1 MAAISGEEYLN
12 RINQMNA
19 EVWIDGKQMKGN
31 IADHPSFSGV
41 MKSQAKLY
49 DLQLKKMDA
58 MTYTSPKTGE
68 KIGLSFLEPKTKED
82 LEKRRI
88 MIQEWARTSL
98 GMLGRSPDYMNTAV
112 MSFAAAAD
120 IFAVE
125 DKRFAENMRNLY
137 ERAKNKDLSF
147 THTFINPQVNRST
160 TYLENSTK
168 IISAQTI
175 EKNHDGIVVNGARL
189 LATQGGITDEI
200 IVFPTHLATFNK
212 EFAYAFSI
220 PSNTPGLKFICRESF
235 RYKDSAFD
243 HPLGSQFDEID
254 TIVVFDHVTVPWDRV
269 FCYQNVEASLKI
281 YSESSFYPMIAHQIT
296 SRRIVKTEFILG
308 VAQMLVNTINIGEYQ
323 HIHEKIT
330 EVISG
335 LETLKALLLTSEV
348 NAKLDKWGTMVPQS
362 QPLYTAILMYTNLYP
377 RYCEILQQ
385 IGASGLVSIPSEM
398 DFLSD
403 IRSDL
408 ETYLQA
414 ANANANDRVKL
425 FRLAWDIS
433 MSAFGTRQS
442 LYERYFFGDP
452 IKMASDIYRNYD
464 KEQSISLVKT
474 FLKNNSESSSLFSKT
489 QEETS

>member
-1 MAAISGEEYLN
+1 M
-12 RINQMNA
+12 
-19 EVWIDGKQMKGN
+19 
-31 IADHPSFSGV
+31 
-41 MKSQAKLY
+41 
-49 DLQLKKMDA
+49 
-58 MTYTSPKTGE
+58 
-68 KIGLSFLEPKTKED
+68 
-82 LEKRRI
+82 
-88 MIQEWARTSL
+88 
-98 GMLGRSPDYMNTAV
+98 
-112 MSFAAAAD
+112 
-120 IFAVE
+120 
-125 DKRFAENMRNLY
+125 
-137 ERAKNKDLSF
+137 
-147 THTFINPQVNRST
+147 
-160 TYLENSTK
+160 
-168 IISAQTI
+168 
-175 EKNHDGIVVNGARL
+175 
-189 LATQGGITDEI
+189 
-200 IVFPTHLATFNK
+200 
-212 EFAYAFSI
+212 
-220 PSNTPGLKFICRESF
+220 KFICRESF

-281 YSESSFYPMIAHQIT
+281 YSESSFYPMTAHQIT

-433 MSAFGTRQS
+433 MSAFGSRQS